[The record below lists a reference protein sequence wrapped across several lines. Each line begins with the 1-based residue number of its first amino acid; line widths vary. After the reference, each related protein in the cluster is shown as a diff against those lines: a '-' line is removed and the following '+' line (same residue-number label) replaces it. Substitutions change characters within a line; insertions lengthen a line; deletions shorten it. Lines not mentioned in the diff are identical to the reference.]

1 MGYTGAASVHPGK
14 RTMIASMTGF
24 ARREATLPTGTLVC
38 ELRSVNHRY
47 LEAGLRLPE
56 ELRSLEPEFRARLQ
70 KDLRRGKVD
79 CTFTLRS
86 ASQSDRQLEIDP
98 AMLGQLRPRLA
109 EITQAVP
116 ANAAQLQVNLVDL
129 LRFPGVLRE
138 AATDNEPLFAAARE
152 LFDGA
157 IQDLCA
163 MRAGEG
169 ARLAELILQRCDQ
182 LEALVA
188 RVKARLPEVHALI
201 RARFDERLGELRKD
215 LNSDRLEQEIALL
228 LQRLDVAEEMDRL
241 AGHLVETRRILMS
254 PEAAGRR
261 LDFLMQEFNREANTL
276 SSKAQDLE
284 TTRAAVDM
292 KVLIEQMREQVQNI
306 E

>member
-1 MGYTGAASVHPGK
+1 
-14 RTMIASMTGF
+14 MIASMTGF
-24 ARREATLPTGTLVC
+24 ARRETTVAAGIIVC

-56 ELRSLEPEFRARLQ
+56 ELRSLEAEFRSRLQ

-79 CTFTLRS
+79 CTFTLRAS
-86 ASQSDRQLEIDP
+86 AQAERQLEIDQSL
-98 AMLGQLRPRLA
+98 LGQLKPRLSEVA
-109 EITQAVP
+109 NAVP
-116 ANAAQLQVNLVDL
+116 GGQVQLQVNLVDL

-138 AATDNEPLFAAARE
+138 ASTDNEPLLAAART
-152 LFDGA
+152 LFDEA

-163 MRAGEG
+163 MRASEG
-169 ARLAELILQRCDQ
+169 ARLCELIAQRCDQ
-182 LEALVA
+182 LDALVA

-201 RARFDERLGELRKD
+201 RGRFEERLGELRKE
-215 LNSDRLEQEIALL
+215 LNNDRLEQEIALL

-241 AGHLVETRRILMS
+241 VGHLTETRRILKS

-276 SSKAQDLE
+276 SSKSQDLE

>member
-47 LEAGLRLPE
+47 LEAGLRLPDE
-56 ELRSLEPEFRARLQ
+56 LRALEPELRSRLQ
-70 KDLRRGKVD
+70 KELRRGKVD
-79 CTFTLRS
+79 CTITLR
-86 ASQSDRQLEIDP
+86 ATLQTGRQLEIDP
-98 AMLGQLRPRLA
+98 AVLGQLRPRLSEVA
-109 EITQAVP
+109 NAVP
-116 ANAAQLQVNLVDL
+116 EGQVQLQVNLVDL

-138 AATDNEPLFAAARE
+138 AATDNEPLLSVART

-163 MRAGEG
+163 MRASEG
-169 ARLAELILQRCDQ
+169 GRLADLILQRCDQ
-182 LEALVA
+182 LEALVG
-188 RVKARLPEVHALI
+188 RVKARLPEVHALL
-201 RARFDERLGELRKD
+201 RARFEERLGELRKELD
-215 LNSDRLEQEIALL
+215 NDRLEQEIALL

-241 AGHLVETRRILMS
+241 VGHLTETRRIMKS

-276 SSKAQDLE
+276 SSKSQDLE
-284 TTRAAVDM
+284 TTRSAVDM